1 MVCSRFYK
9 KLKNDCLEKREGGGI
24 VRIMV
29 GGSAAAAAC
38 PLRLPIHFRA
48 IAHVRRSWSRRGGWS
63 NPARRDRARRRVGMA
78 VMPSAGIDSISK
90 TDSMH
95 PYYRAGGLAC
105 GTVRS

>member
-1 MVCSRFYK
+1 VQTTIGG
-9 KLKNDCLEKREGGGI
+9 NVPATACL
-24 VRIMV
+24 
-29 GGSAAAAAC
+29 
-38 PLRLPIHFRA
+38 LRRPIYFCVISNARKG
-48 IAHVRRSWSRRGGWS
+48 WSRQGKWS
-63 NPARRDRARRRVGMA
+63 DPARHGGARRRVGMA